1 MRLAVVTNILAPY
14 RVPLFDA
21 LASRVD
27 DFAVFLMAER
37 HRSRDWDVGKPAFR
51 THVLPGVALRL
62 RRDWVDPM
70 HFNVGAAMKIAAF
83 RPNVILNNGY
93 SLANI
98 EALLH
103 ARATSATHLIW
114 GELTLRDGAER
125 SAIRRSLRRWMIRGS
140 SGCVASSSVAR
151 DAFLHYGAARERILV
166 SNMPI
171 GTESIRRE
179 VEALQAAGAVTRT
192 QDIHAPR
199 FLFVGRLEEI
209 KGVVALLKA
218 FRLVQR
224 QLPGASLVLVGDGS
238 GRSRHEALARELN
251 LDNVVFTGF
260 ARRDA
265 LMRHYAAAG
274 IFVFPSHFDPY
285 GAVLPEAMAAG
296 LIAVSSPYAAATRDL
311 IAPGVNGF
319 VADPH
324 DVVDLARSM
333 LTAAGLTHA
342 EADEMR
348 AAARARVSGDDYAAS
363 AEEIVRFARSLRAGD
378 RSMLPGGRSCSETR
392 PS

>member
-27 DFAVFLMAER
+27 DFAVFLMAEK
-37 HRSRDWDVGKPAFR
+37 HRSRNWDVGKPAFR

-62 RRDWVDPM
+62 RSDWVDPM
-70 HFNVGAAMKIAAF
+70 HLNVGGAMRIAAF
-83 RPNVILNNGY
+83 KPDVILNNGY

-98 EALLH
+98 EALLY
-103 ARATSATHLIW
+103 ARVAPATHLIW

-125 SAIRRSLRRWMIRGS
+125 SAIRRSLRRWMVRGS
-140 SGCVASSSVAR
+140 NGCVASSSVAR
-151 DAFLHYGAARERILV
+151 DAFLHYGAASERVLI

-171 GTESIRRE
+171 GTESIHRE
-179 VEALQAAGAVTRT
+179 VEALRAAGAVPRSR
-192 QDIHAPR
+192 DVHSPR

-209 KGVVALLKA
+209 KGVVSLLEA
-218 FRLVQR
+218 FGLVQR

-238 GRSRHEALARELN
+238 GRARYEALARERRLN
-251 LDNVVFTGF
+251 DVVFTGF
-260 ARRDA
+260 AQREA
-265 LMRHYAAAG
+265 LMRHYAAG
-274 IFVFPSHFDPY
+274 GVFVFPSHFDPY

-296 LIAVSSPYAAATRDL
+296 LIAISSPHAAATRDL

-319 VADPH
+319 IADPH
-324 DVVDLARSM
+324 DVAALARSM
-333 LTAAGLTHA
+333 LAAAGLTHA
-342 EADEMR
+342 EADAMR

-363 AEEIVRFARSLRAGD
+363 AEEILRFARSLRAGD
-378 RSMLPGGRSCSETR
+378 RSMSPGGRSCSEIR